1 MPWKGRKCMIKI
13 ACVGDNVVDINY
25 IDGIVNPGGNCV
37 NVAVYCSQMGH
48 KAAYVGVLAD
58 DDYAKVI
65 TDSLKKNQVAYDM
78 SPVGHGE
85 TGRCFINLVDGDRI
99 IGDEN
104 DGGLLKASPLRLDE
118 KLIMYLKKF
127 DIVHTSCYSYI
138 DDELEKI
145 KDAGIPLLYD
155 FSIEWDDEKIS
166 RLSEVADF
174 AESFCIHDS
183 LNNKVLFHFG
193 FCILLAVF
201 LIIFFRHSL
210 SLKEIRHFHTCFFD
224 IIFIEFFV

>member
-1 MPWKGRKCMIKI
+1 MIKI

-118 KLIMYLKKF
+118 
-127 DIVHTSCYSYI
+127 
-138 DDELEKI
+138 
-145 KDAGIPLLYD
+145 
-155 FSIEWDDEKIS
+155 
-166 RLSEVADF
+166 
-174 AESFCIHDS
+174 
-183 LNNKVLFHFG
+183 
-193 FCILLAVF
+193 
-201 LIIFFRHSL
+201 
-210 SLKEIRHFHTCFFD
+210 
-224 IIFIEFFV
+224 